1 MTTQPPTQDTAQ
13 PNPEKRDAVHEREF
27 PYSATWVV
35 DGFGPIRHAEIH
47 PANLTLFVGDN
58 NSGKS
63 YLATLLWGL
72 WRELPEFFFEFYSRP
87 PAEQPDEMKELL
99 QLFVSI
105 GEKKQP
111 GSISH
116 SEFGR
121 YQRAA
126 RRIVE
131 QNLPIL
137 SSRLFNS
144 TQVNCKSLR
153 CNLPKVEWNTP
164 GAEAPVPYRPALFK
178 NSETCRAAC
187 GLFLSVLLGGALG
200 VVGAHYSS
208 EYPSYLPA
216 ARTGFMLLHPL
227 AMQYGLDGMFGSGKR
242 LRLPLSRPAT
252 ELMKIIATGFRSPPG
267 PFAEEAAMIERELG
281 GQLSIEGAVGVNDYR
296 FQVAGGQALPL
307 HLVSSLV
314 TELAPIIL
322 TLRHADE
329 LPFLV
334 IEEPEAHLHPRL
346 QRVLARVLVRL
357 VRKGT
362 RVLVTTHSDL
372 LCQQFNNFM
381 RLGMRSDAE
390 RKAISQQL
398 GYEDSDYLTA
408 EEVRGYSFARGS
420 EGTEVTE
427 LPKSEYGVAMPTFN
441 DELDRL
447 LNESRTLDETEPTA
461 SGGASPV

>member
-1 MTTQPPTQDTAQ
+1 MTNNPPTQDAAQ
-13 PNPEKRDAVHEREF
+13 PNPGKRDAAGD
-27 PYSATWVV
+27 PGPSYSATWVV
-35 DGFGPIRHAEIH
+35 NGFGPIRHAEIH

-72 WRELPEFFFEFYSRP
+72 WRELPGLFFELYSRP
-87 PAEQPDEMKELL
+87 PAEQPDELKEFLRL
-99 QLFVSI
+99 VMSMA
-105 GEKKQP
+105 EKKQSV
-111 GSISH
+111 SISIR
-116 SEFGR
+116 EFFR
-121 YQRAA
+121 YQNAA
-126 RRIVE
+126 LAVFQ
-131 QNLPIL
+131 QNLSRF
-137 SSRLFNS
+137 SSKLLNS
-144 TQVNCKSLR
+144 DGISISSLR
-153 CNLPKVEWNTP
+153 CMFPEVIGDIDDAVLPL
-164 GAEAPVPYRPALFK
+164 PYEDGWYKDLQSIRLV
-178 NSETCRAAC
+178 C
-187 GLFLSVLLGGALG
+187 GGLLGSMLGGALG
-200 VVGAHYSS
+200 VVGPRYSA
-208 EYPSYLPA
+208 EFPSYLPA
-216 ARTGFMLLHPL
+216 ARTGFMLLYPA
-227 AMQYGLDGMFGSGKR
+227 AMQYSMDGMFGPENR
-242 LRLPLSRPAT
+242 ARLPLSRPAT
-252 ELMKIIATGFRSPPG
+252 EFLKIIATGFRSPPG

-281 GQLSIEGAVGVNDYR
+281 GRLSIEGAVGVNDYR

-322 TLRHADE
+322 TLRHADK

-408 EEVRGYSFARGS
+408 EEVRGYSFARGP

>member
-1 MTTQPPTQDTAQ
+1 MTTKPPTQDAAQ
-13 PNPEKRDAVHEREF
+13 PNPEKGDAAGE
-27 PYSATWVV
+27 PQPWYSATWVV

-72 WRELPEFFFEFYSRP
+72 WRELPEFFFELYSRP
-87 PAEQPDEMKELL
+87 PAEQPDELKEFL
-99 QLFVSI
+99 QLFKSMAEKKKSVSI
-105 GEKKQP
+105 
-111 GSISH
+111 SR

-121 YQRAA
+121 YQTAA

-131 QNLPIL
+131 QDFLLL

-144 TQVNCKSLR
+144 TRVDIKSLQ
-153 CNLPKVEWNTP
+153 CVLPWIDWNNP
-164 GAEAPVPYRPALFK
+164 GLEISLPYVDGIFVDSKHIRYV
-178 NSETCRAAC
+178 C
-187 GLFLSVLLGGALG
+187 VLMLTRMLGGALG
-200 VVGAHYSS
+200 VVGPTYSS
-208 EYPSYLPA
+208 EFPSYLPA
-216 ARTGFMLLHPL
+216 ARTGFMLLFRA
-227 AMQYGLDGMFGSGKR
+227 AMQYSMEGTFGSENR
-242 LRLPLSRPAT
+242 ARLPLSRPAT
-252 ELMKIIATGFRSPPG
+252 EFLKIVATGFRSPPG

-281 GQLSIEGAVGVNDYR
+281 GRLSIEGAVGSNDYR

-322 TLRHADE
+322 TLRHADK

-408 EEVRGYSFARGS
+408 EEVRGYSFARGP

-461 SGGASPV
+461 SAEASPV

>member
-1 MTTQPPTQDTAQ
+1 MTTKLPTQDTAQ
-13 PNPEKRDAVHEREF
+13 PNPEKRDAAGEPESS
-27 PYSATWVV
+27 YSATWVV
-35 DGFGPIRHAEIH
+35 DGFGPIRHAEIQ

-72 WRELPEFFFEFYSRP
+72 WRELPYFFVELYSLP
-87 PAEQPDEMKELL
+87 PAQQPDEMNELL
-99 QLFVSI
+99 QVVKSMA
-105 GEKKQP
+105 EKKQ
-111 GSISH
+111 SISI
-116 SEFGR
+116 SSLEFGR
-121 YQRAA
+121 YQKAA

-131 QNLPIL
+131 QNLSLL
-137 SSRLFNS
+137 SKRLFNS
-144 TQVNCKSLR
+144 TRVDIKSLQSILPEIDGKIPGLIENLLYKDELYKHLGFLRFTCGFMLAR
-153 CNLPKVEWNTP
+153 C
-164 GAEAPVPYRPALFK
+164 
-178 NSETCRAAC
+178 
-187 GLFLSVLLGGALG
+187 LGGTLG
-200 VVGAHYSS
+200 VVDPAYSHQF
-208 EYPSYLPA
+208 PSYLPA
-216 ARTGFMLLHPL
+216 ARTGFMLLYPA
-227 AMQYGLDGMFGSGKR
+227 AMQYSMDGMFGPENR
-242 LRLPLSRPAT
+242 ARLPLSRPAT
-252 ELMKIIATGFRSPPG
+252 EFLKIVATGFRSPPG
-267 PFAEEAAMIERELG
+267 PLAEEAAMIERELG
-281 GQLSIEGAVGVNDYR
+281 GHLSIEGAVGINDYR

-408 EEVRGYSFARGS
+408 EEVRGYSFARGQ